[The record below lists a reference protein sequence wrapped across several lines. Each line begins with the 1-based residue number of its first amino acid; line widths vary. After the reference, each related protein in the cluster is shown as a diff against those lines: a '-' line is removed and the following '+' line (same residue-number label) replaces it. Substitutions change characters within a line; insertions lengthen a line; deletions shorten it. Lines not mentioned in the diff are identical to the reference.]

1 MKRVL
6 YLFVLVFLLSSIS
19 SAQEKSHI
27 CSLAKIKHFSKL
39 EKTLDIEYPG
49 DQNID
54 VTYYKLDVVLN
65 YTLRNI
71 RGDITIKGKSL
82 IDSLFKINFDLE
94 DPLTVNSIKLNGESV
109 VFFHQNDL
117 INIILP
123 LAFNRDEEFSIII
136 NYEGTPVSTGF
147 GSFAFSSH
155 NGEPAIWTLSEPYG
169 ASDWWPCK
177 DTPADKADSADIW
190 ITVDKSM
197 IPVSNGALTEI
208 IDNGRTHTY
217 KWHSKYPIAQY
228 LISLAITNYELYT
241 NEFIT
246 GNDTMIVYHYNYPE
260 RVNSIRKEELD
271 KTINMLEVFTELYG
285 PYPFLDEKYGHAEFG
300 WGGGMEHQ
308 TCSSMGSFGS
318 GIVSHELAH
327 QWFGDKITCKDWHH
341 IWLNEGFA
349 TYSEAAYIE
358 STNNF
363 EGYKSKMVS
372 EMRSAKKA
380 TSSIWVQD
388 ISSVSQIFDGNRSYA
403 KGAVVLHM
411 LRGVVGTET
420 FYDILRAYS
429 DDSNLAYG
437 VAVTEDFQRIAE
449 DVSGMDLEY
458 FFSQWIYGENYPKYT
473 FDWEYEEFTDGT
485 YNVTVIIEQTSNSN
499 PLFFSMPIELSFE
512 VLGGYETFVVFNN
525 QQRQEFQLNLSQEPI
540 ALNFDPDNWILK
552 DAFKKEY
559 PIIHEFELEQNYPNP
574 FNPSTTI
581 KYSIPSIHISAT
593 HSADVTLIVYD
604 ILGRKIATLVDK
616 EQKPG
621 NYEVQFDAS
630 SLSSG
635 IYFYKLQFGNF
646 SAGSG
651 QGFAETKKMV
661 LIL

>member
-6 YLFVLVFLLSSIS
+6 LLFIVFFLINSIV
-19 SAQEKSHI
+19 SAQEKNHI
-27 CSLAKIKHFSKL
+27 CAESKIKYFTSL
-39 EKTLDIEYPG
+39 EKFQNVQYPG
-49 DQNID
+49 DENID
-54 VTYYKLDVVLN
+54 VTYYKLDLTLN
-65 YTLRNI
+65 YNLHKIGGN
-71 RGDITIKGKSL
+71 ITINAKSL
-82 IDSLFKINFDLE
+82 LNNLSQINFDLH
-94 DPLTVNSIKLNGESV
+94 DAMTVHSVKLNGVDV
-109 VFFHQNDL
+109 VFSHKNDL
-117 INIILP
+117 INITLFQSYNIG
-123 LAFNRDEEFSIII
+123 EEFSIII
-136 NYEGTPVSTGF
+136 NYDGTPVSSGF
-147 GSFAFSSH
+147 GSFVFSTHS
-155 NGEPAIWTLSEPYG
+155 GDPIIWTLSEPYG

-197 IPVSNGALTEI
+197 IPVSNGTLKEI
-208 IDNGRTHTY
+208 VDNGRTHTY

-260 RVNSIRKEELD
+260 RVNSIRKRDLD

-349 TYSEAAYIE
+349 TYSEAAYVEAI
-358 STNNF
+358 TNF
-363 EGYKSKMVS
+363 VGYKNQMVS
-372 EMRSAKKA
+372 EMRSAKRA
-380 TSSIWVQD
+380 SGSIWVQD

-411 LRGVVGTET
+411 LRGVVGTTT
-420 FYDILRAYS
+420 FYDILRTYLI
-429 DDSNLAYG
+429 DPNLAYN
-437 VAVTEDFQRIAE
+437 VAVTEDFQRVAE
-449 DVSGMDLEY
+449 EVSGMDLEY

-473 FDWEYEEFTDGT
+473 FDWDYVETTDGR
-485 YNVTVIIEQTSNSN
+485 YDVNVKIEQTANIN
-499 PLFFSMPIELSFE
+499 PKFFSMPIELSFE
-512 VLGGYETFVVFNN
+512 VLGGHETFVVFNN
-525 QQRQEFQLNLSQEPI
+525 QQEQEFQLNLSKEPLI
-540 ALNFDPDNWILK
+540 LNFDPDNWILK

-559 PIIHEFELEQNYPNP
+559 PIIHDFTLEQNYPNP

-581 KYSIPSIHISAT
+581 KYSIPSVQVSSSHLAK
-593 HSADVTLIVYD
+593 VTLIVYD
-604 ILGRKIATLVDK
+604 ILGREVASLVDK
-616 EQKPG
+616 EQEPG

-635 IYFYKLQFGNF
+635 IYFYKLQV
-646 SAGSG
+646 AGSG
-651 QGFAETKKMV
+651 ESFADTKKM
-661 LIL
+661 LLLL

>member
-1 MKRVL
+1 MNRVL
-6 YLFVLVFLLSSIS
+6 FLFTLVFLINSTASS
-19 SAQEKSHI
+19 QEKTHI
-27 CSLAKIKHFSKL
+27 CSESKIKHLSKL
-39 EKTLDIEYPG
+39 ENALNIEYPG

-54 VTYYKLDVVLN
+54 VTYYKLDITLK
-65 YTLRNI
+65 YALRNI
-71 RGDITIKGKSL
+71 GGDITIKVKSL
-82 IDSLFKINFDLE
+82 IDSLFKINLDLQE
-94 DPLTVNSIKLNGESV
+94 HLTVNSVKLNGEAA

-117 INIILP
+117 INIIFP
-123 LAFNRDEEFSIII
+123 LAFNSDEEFSIII

-155 NGEPAIWTLSEPYG
+155 SGEPAIWTLSEPYG

-197 IPVSNGALTEI
+197 IPVSNGALKEI
-208 IDNGRTHTY
+208 VDNGRTHTY

-260 RVNSIRKEELD
+260 RVNSIRKGDLD

-349 TYSEAAYIE
+349 TYSEAAYVEAI
-358 STNNF
+358 TNF
-363 EGYKSKMVS
+363 EGYKNKITS
-372 EMRSAKKA
+372 EMRSAKRA
-380 TSSIWVQD
+380 SGSIWVED

-411 LRGVVGTET
+411 LRGVVGTTT
-420 FYDILRAYS
+420 FYEILRTYLA
-429 DDSNLAYG
+429 DSNLAYN

-449 DVSGMDLEY
+449 EVSGMDLDY
-458 FFSQWIYGENYPKYT
+458 FFSQWIYGENYPIYT
-473 FDWEYEEFTDGT
+473 FDWDYVETSDGT
-485 YNVTVIIEQTSNSN
+485 YDVSVKIEQNININ
-499 PLFFSMPIELSFE
+499 PKFFTMPIELSFE
-512 VLGGYETFVVFNN
+512 VLGGHETFVVFNN
-525 QQRQEFQLNLSQEPI
+525 QQEQEFQLNLSKEPLL
-540 ALNFDPDNWILK
+540 LNFDPDNWILK
-552 DAFKKEY
+552 DAFQNEY
-559 PIIHEFELEQNYPNP
+559 PIIHDFKLEQNYPNP

-581 KYSIPSIHISAT
+581 KYSIPSINSGSA

-604 ILGRKIATLVDK
+604 ILGRKVTTLVDK

-621 NYEVQFDAS
+621 NYEVKFDAS

-635 IYFYKLQFGNF
+635 IYFYKLQLGNS

-651 QGFAETKKMV
+651 QGFADTKKM
-661 LIL
+661 LLLL